1 MVASGPISLMYGTR
15 CLCTSV
21 QPDNIQFFVGTASLT
36 EGNRIVAL
44 EVRRSASSNSI
55 VEKARYDVEGEISS
69 VSSLP
74 SAGSSDLLATIGP
87 GLVKVISF
95 DNGRFDELSQYRA
108 EGKPRSV
115 DWCNSKKL
123 LAATSTHVDLLEVN
137 EGALVKTER
146 IERDY
151 ITVSR
156 CDSNGGGSRAA
167 IADLDDVS
175 IFDLRMD
182 LRKPTTTL
190 KLKRILELDFNPNRS
205 NLLAT
210 GGESGQVEVWDLRR
224 GDIPVSR
231 YYSHSHWVR
240 SVRFNPLHDDLL
252 LSGGTDG
259 VVHLWRDT
267 GITISDDSVSV
278 FDSVAAYPEH
288 DDCIYGLSWS
298 FADEFAFSSV
308 SYDGRFVLNFVP
320 AHIKNEILLS

>member
-1 MVASGPISLMYGTR
+1 MIARGQISLMYGTR
-15 CLCTSV
+15 CLCTSAG
-21 QPDNIQFFVGTASLT
+21 PENIQFFVGTASLT
-36 EGNRIVAL
+36 EDNRIFSL
-44 EVRRSASSNSI
+44 EVKGSASSNSI

-69 VSSLP
+69 ISSLP
-74 SAGSSDLLATIGP
+74 SAEGSDLLATIGP
-87 GLVKVISF
+87 GVVKVISF
-95 DNGRFDELSQYRA
+95 EDGSFDEASRYRV

-123 LAATSTHVDLLEVN
+123 ATATSTHVDLLDVN
-137 EGALVKTER
+137 EGALVQNER
-146 IERDY
+146 IEGNS
-151 ITVSR
+151 IAVAR
-156 CDSNGGGSRAA
+156 CDANGGGSCAA
-167 IADLDDVS
+167 IADSDAVS
-175 IFDLRMD
+175 VFDLRKD
-182 LRKPTTTL
+182 LRKAATTL
-190 KLKRILELDFNPNRS
+190 NLKRILELDFNPNRS

-231 YYSHSHWVR
+231 YYGHSHWVR

-267 GITISDDSVSV
+267 GIASSEDSSSV

-298 FADEFAFSSV
+298 LADEFAFSSV

-320 AHIKNEILLS
+320 ADIKNEILLS